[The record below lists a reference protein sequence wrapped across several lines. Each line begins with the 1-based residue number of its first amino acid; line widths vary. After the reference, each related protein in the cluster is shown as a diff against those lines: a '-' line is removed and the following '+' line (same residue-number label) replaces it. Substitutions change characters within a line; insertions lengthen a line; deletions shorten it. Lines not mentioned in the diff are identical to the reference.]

1 MLFCGLPL
9 PMLLQPN
16 TNISKTLL
24 FGNATFLPFG
34 RALKLVTTNIHL
46 TNYGVLFCFSTAQ
59 LKVISKNNKECEKV
73 LPKKAKLLSI
83 FMFGSHSHSP
93 RGRQPVPTELTSK
106 VEHHSPCTWI
116 IIYNLKP
123 KTRNAI
129 TNVTISN

>member
-1 MLFCGLPL
+1 
-9 PMLLQPN
+9 MLLQPN

-83 FMFGSHSHSP
+83 FMFGSHSHSQGATARTNRAHFESRTP
-93 RGRQPVPTELTSK
+93 FSLHMDYYLQFETENPK
-106 VEHHSPCTWI
+106 RHH
-116 IIYNLKP
+116 K
-123 KTRNAI
+123 RN
-129 TNVTISN
+129 NF